1 MSKSERLSRLSA
13 LQESLELDAVVLT
26 TPANLHYFSGFRT
39 TLYTRFNG
47 LVAAAG
53 REPVLITSY
62 IDEQLAKKE
71 IWGPVWVRD
80 IRIHGPIQRDDV
92 VPLYLDALVPL
103 LAGTRRV
110 GVDGVSLTLAREIEA
125 ALPGI
130 VLVDIS
136 PRLAEIR
143 LQKEPEEIEKIRRA
157 SEIAVTCLEAARDI
171 LARPGVTE
179 LDLGAELEFQARR
192 MGADGWGYPILIS
205 AGEKIAA
212 PHAPPLPIPVPVDA
226 PFLRIGFAPTYE
238 GYTTSIIRTYCREPN
253 ALTRHYEAAFFDAMA
268 ELKATLRPGV
278 TVQGILRIVADCY
291 ERHGVRSAWGGDMG
305 YSLGVTVQEPPRIG
319 GTDDTPLKPNTAL
332 ALMPG
337 LRTAGS
343 AIFHHSDVY
352 AVGEAGCELL
362 CDRLQGVVTYG

>member
-1 MSKSERLSRLSA
+1 MSKIERLRQLSA
-13 LQESLELDAVVLT
+13 LQEEFKLDALVLT
-26 TPANLHYFSGFRT
+26 TPSNLHYFSGFRT

-47 LVAAAG
+47 LVVTAAQD
-53 REPVLITSY
+53 PVLITSY

-80 IRIHGPIQRDDV
+80 IRIHGPIQRSDV
-92 VPLYLDALVPL
+92 VPLYLDALTPIL
-103 LAGTRRV
+103 RGARRL
-110 GVDGVSLTLAREIEA
+110 GVDTVSLSLAREIEA
-125 ALPGI
+125 AIPNI
-130 VLVDIS
+130 SLVDIS
-136 PRLAEIR
+136 SRLAEIR

-171 LARPGVTE
+171 LVRPDVTE

-212 PHAPPLPIPVPVDA
+212 PHAPPLPIPIPVDA

-253 ALTRHYEAAFFDAMA
+253 ALTRRYETAFFDAMA

-278 TVQGILRIVADCY
+278 SVQDILRTVGACY

-305 YSLGVTVQEPPRIG
+305 YSLGVAVQEPPRIG
-319 GTDDTPLKPNTAL
+319 GTDATPMRVNTAL

-337 LRTAGS
+337 LRTPGS
-343 AIFHHSDVY
+343 ATFHHSDVY
-352 AVGEAGCELL
+352 AVRETGCELL